1 MFSRLVVPCLSV
13 SCSGGIGGVGRGYW
27 VFEVFLWGFGDL
39 GIWFLRGVIWGRV
52 WSCVFV
58 LLLRVYMEC
67 LHLVDAF
74 CVLLGTVFLSHLR
87 MRVLVSVP

>member
-39 GIWFLRGVIWGRV
+39 VPSWCDLGLSLVVRF
-52 WSCVFV
+52 FV

-74 CVLLGTVFLSHLR
+74 CVFLGAVFLSHLR
-87 MRVLVSVP
+87 MCVLVSVP